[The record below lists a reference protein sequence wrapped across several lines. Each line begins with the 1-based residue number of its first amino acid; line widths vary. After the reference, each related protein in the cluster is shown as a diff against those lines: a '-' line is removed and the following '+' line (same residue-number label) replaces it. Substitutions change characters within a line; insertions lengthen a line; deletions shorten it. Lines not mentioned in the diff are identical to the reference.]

1 MKNLLDTKTMSLQDI
16 LGNGKVYK
24 IPSFQRDYSWTE
36 ENWEDLWNDLLITE
50 ESQNPH
56 YMGTIVLQTTEKDD
70 LFIVVDGQQ
79 RLTTMTIFS
88 VATIQVLQDLHDKG
102 IEPDKNKERIEEIQR
117 SFIGKK
123 TISGLHYES
132 KLKLNR
138 NNDLFFQDTVLNR
151 KEPLAVSKL
160 KDSERL
166 LFEVYQYFYK
176 KLSEKF
182 AEDSGFAI
190 SLFLESI
197 VAKKMIFI
205 QIMVDSDLNAYT
217 VFETLNARGV
227 ELTTTDL
234 LKNYLFSICEKSKS
248 DSDMAILEDRWC
260 KIVHNIG
267 LKEFPIFLRYYLN
280 SKQPL
285 VRKEQLFKSIKT
297 QVSSSAEVFDLL
309 DVLEK
314 KSYLYNAISHPEDDF
329 WNPHPQQ
336 KEIRKALEEL
346 KLFNVSQPT
355 PLMFSLYDNM
365 PECFHSLL
373 KAIVAISFRYNLIAK
388 KNPNEL
394 ETVYNAV
401 AQKVFHRS
409 LSSERE
415 VVYELNRIYVPDQ
428 DFKSLFSTKEMNS
441 GRNKKV
447 LKYILI
453 KIENHI
459 SQTDYDWQEADST
472 IEHILPEN
480 YSPEWNALFDQQAE
494 KFVYRLGNYT
504 LLEDKLNRACSNKSY
519 AEKKEKYIGSRYKL
533 SNEICIKDEWNARTL
548 SHYQSKLADYASG
561 IWKLNFQDQPA

>member
-1 MKNLLDTKTMSLQDI
+1 MNNLLDTKTMSLQDI
-16 LGNGKVYK
+16 LGNGKTYR

-70 LFIVVDGQQ
+70 VFIVVDGQQ

-88 VATIQVLQDLHDKG
+88 VATIQILQDLKDKG
-102 IEPDKNKERIEEIQR
+102 IESDKNRERIEEIQR

-138 NNDLFFQDTVLNR
+138 NNDLFFQDRILNR
-151 KEPLAVSKL
+151 REPLALSKL
-160 KDSERL
+160 KDSEKL
-166 LFEVYQYFYK
+166 LYGAYRYFYT
-176 KLSEKF
+176 KLTEKF
-182 AEDSGFAI
+182 VEDSGFDI
-190 SLFLESI
+190 SLFLETI

-234 LKNYLFSICEKSKS
+234 LKNYLFAICDRSISN
-248 DSDMAILEDRWC
+248 SDMAILEERWC
-260 KIVHNIG
+260 KIVDTIG

-280 SKQPL
+280 SKQQL
-285 VRKEQLFKSIKT
+285 VRKEQLFKSVKN
-297 QVSSSAEVFDLL
+297 QVSLAQEVFELL
-309 DVLEK
+309 NVLEK
-314 KSYLYNAISHPEDDF
+314 KSYLYNAIKHPEDDF
-329 WNPHPQQ
+329 WNPHPHQ
-336 KEIRKALEEL
+336 KEIRRSLEEL

-355 PLMFSLYDNM
+355 PLLFSLYESM
-365 PECFHSLL
+365 PECFHSILR
-373 KAIVAISFRYNLIAK
+373 AIVAISFRYNLIAK

-394 ETVYNAV
+394 ETVYNTV
-401 AQKVFHRS
+401 AQKVFKHT

-415 VVYELNRIYVPDQ
+415 VIHEMKRIYVPDQ
-428 DFKSLFSTKEMNS
+428 DFKPLFSTKEMNS

-447 LKYILI
+447 LKYILT
-453 KIENHI
+453 KIENHL
-459 SQTDYDWQEADST
+459 SGTEKDWQEANST

-480 YSPEWNALFDQQAE
+480 FSSEWNSLFDQQAE
-494 KFVYRLGNYT
+494 KYVYRLGNYT
-504 LLEDKLNRACSNKSY
+504 LLEDKLNRSCSNNSY
-519 AEKKEKYIGSRYKL
+519 AEKKEKYQKSSYKL
-533 SNEICIKDEWNARTL
+533 SNEICIKEEWNARTL
-548 SHYQSKLADYASG
+548 SQYQSKLADYASG
-561 IWKLNFQDQPA
+561 IWKMNF